1 MKLSLTISFILC
13 TILAYSQLQ
22 YDTEEMSP
30 VPLAEQVDM
39 TTLGPDFRLD
49 MKYMEGPSQSSTKLA
64 DIKKYMSTKYPKKY
78 DITATE
84 KRLSDPPEVIAGF
97 EANGTDG
104 SVPEDNHIAVSNAG
118 EVFSVVNSNVSMRE
132 SDGTLIRNR
141 TLESFTGDL
150 APGQFKFD
158 PRTIYDP
165 TSDRF
170 IFTCLAGNNS
180 QTSSII
186 VGFSEEGSVNSTWNL
201 YEFTGNPRG
210 DDTWSDYPMISIT
223 DNELFLTLNLIQDNV
238 SWQEGFAE
246 TFIYQID
253 KSTGYNGEELKI
265 RQWSNIT
272 LDGKPIRNL
281 CPIKYADENLGQN
294 QYFLS
299 SLNFAIETDTIF
311 IVEITGYQDDADINI
326 DVKNADFNY
335 GAPPV
340 ANQPQGLLETNDAR
354 ILDGILINNHIQFV
368 GNTINHNT
376 GFADI
381 YHGIIEDIAGSKD
394 IRGQLLGGS
403 NVEYGYAG
411 IAWAGT
417 DISDRE
423 SIIVMSHS
431 AIDKDPGITAMY
443 FDNAEEYSDPIEIK
457 PGDSFIDN
465 LNGNIERWGD
475 YAGCQRKYN
484 EPGIVWT
491 SGTFGAINNRGITY
505 VNALAKPGRITST
518 EDNNIDQNIT
528 VSPNPSYN
536 KTTVTFEANDYSRI
550 NISLHDVQ
558 GQLVKLLYDDKPKK
572 LGLIE
577 FSFNSDALSNGTYFM
592 NIKIG
597 NKPLTTE
604 RIVVAK

>member
-1 MKLSLTISFILC
+1 MKISLTISLLLYTVIAL
-13 TILAYSQLQ
+13 SQLQ
-22 YDTEEMSP
+22 YDTKQMSP
-30 VPLAEQVDM
+30 VPLAQQVDM
-39 TTLGPDFRLD
+39 NSLGPDFRLD

-64 DIKKYMSTKYPKKY
+64 EIKKIMSAKYPKQY
-78 DITATE
+78 DIKAPT
-84 KRLSDPPEVIAGF
+84 KRLTDPPEIITGF
-97 EANGTDG
+97 QSNGIDG
-104 SVPEDNHIAVSNAG
+104 SVPEDNHIAVSNSG
-118 EVFSVVNSNVSMRE
+118 EIFSVVNSNVSMRQL
-132 SDGTLIRNR
+132 DGTVIRNR
-141 TLESFTGDL
+141 TLENFTGDL
-150 APGQFKFD
+150 APGQSKFD
-158 PRTIYDP
+158 PRTMYDP

-170 IFTCLAGNNS
+170 IFTCLAGFTS

-186 VGFSEEGSVNSTWNL
+186 VGFSEEGSLNSTWNL

-210 DDTWSDYPMISIT
+210 DNTWSDYPMISIN
-223 DNELFLTLNLIQDNV
+223 DNELFLTLNLIRDNE

-253 KSTGYNGEELKI
+253 KDTGYNGEDLKI

-272 LDGKPIRNL
+272 YDGRPIRNL
-281 CPIKYADENLGQN
+281 CPIKYGDENLGDN

-299 SLNFAIETDTIF
+299 SFNFAIETDTIF
-311 IVEITGYQDDADINI
+311 IVELTDNQDEADINI
-326 DVKNADFNY
+326 DVRTADFNY

-340 ANQPQGLLETNDAR
+340 ANQPSGLLETNDAR
-354 ILDGILINNHIQFV
+354 ILDGIFINNHIQFV

-411 IAWAGT
+411 ISWAGD

-423 SIIVMSHS
+423 SIIVMAHS
-431 AIDKDPGITAMY
+431 AIDKNPGISALFY
-443 FDNAEEYSDPIEIK
+443 DNEEEYSDIIEIK
-457 PGDSFIDN
+457 GGDSFINN
-465 LNGNIERWGD
+465 LGGNIERWGD
-475 YAGCQRKYN
+475 YAGCQRKYD

-491 SGTFGAINNRGITY
+491 SGTFGAINNAGITY
-505 VNALAKPGRITST
+505 VNALAVPGRITST
-518 EDNNIDQNIT
+518 QENAIDNNIT

-536 KTTVTFEANDYSRI
+536 KTAVKFEALDYSNI
-550 NISLHDVQ
+550 NITLLDAQ
-558 GQLVKLLYDDKPKK
+558 GQLVKLLYNDKPKK

-577 FSFNSDALSNGTYFM
+577 FSFNSNALSNGTYFV

-597 NKPLTTE
+597 NKALTTE
-604 RIVVAK
+604 RVIVAK